1 MRLLGESEPGSQ
13 EDMHLYL
20 RTPAGEKGERKVLF
34 LEFLEKDLRLEF
46 GLLTLSIRNKCL
58 GLSFS

>member
-1 MRLLGESEPGSQ
+1 MPGSQ

-46 GLLTLSIRNKCL
+46 GLLTLSA
-58 GLSFS
+58 GTSVWDSP